1 MYAHRP
7 LRDEDLQA
15 ICSFPQT
22 PEELF
27 YMSPRSEFPLTPDQ
41 ILSLLENR
49 FDPTVIFE
57 ESTGQVVAYANF
69 YEDADGSLWLGN
81 VVVAPSHRGLG
92 AAQKLLRTMMDIAKE
107 KYEMERFYLSC
118 HNTNSRG
125 LVFYHKLGFEP
136 FDVRITALDDDR
148 KMITIQMRLD
158 LV

>member
-49 FDPTVIFE
+49 FDPTVIVE

-69 YEDADGSLWLGN
+69 MKMRMDRCGLAMSLL
-81 VVVAPSHRGLG
+81 HR
-92 AAQKLLRTMMDIAKE
+92 RTVDSVQ
-107 KYEMERFYLSC
+107 RRSC
-118 HNTNSRG
+118 C
-125 LVFYHKLGFEP
+125 VP
-136 FDVRITALDDDR
+136 
-148 KMITIQMRLD
+148 
-158 LV
+158 